1 MSTYR
6 KVTNDLNFVQRERE
20 TRKFWEDHHIFEKS
34 MDPSK
39 KQSTFTFYD
48 GPPTANGKPHI
59 GHVLT
64 RVIKDMIPR
73 YQTMK
78 GNFVPRKAGW
88 DTHGLPVE
96 IGVEK
101 KLGLDGKDQIE
112 EYGIQPF
119 VEQCKESVWEYKG
132 MWEDFSG
139 AVGFWADMDHPYI
152 TYDNNFIESEWWGLK
167 QIWDKKLLYKG
178 FKVVPYCPRCGT
190 PLSSQ
195 EVAQGYKTV
204 RERSAVVRFK
214 AKGEDAYF
222 LAWTTTPWT
231 LPSNIALCVNPLEVY
246 AKVKCVDGFTYYMAK
261 ALLDK
266 VLGPLAKDGQPA
278 YQIIETMQGADL
290 EYREYEPLYDCAA
303 KAVEKSHK
311 KAFFIEVDDY
321 VTMSDG
327 TGIVHEAPAFGEDD
341 ARVGRKYD
349 LPFVQM
355 VDEKGC
361 MKAETPFAGMR
372 CKPTEEEMA
381 NGAKSADPAVLADLE
396 ERGLLFDAPSFEHD
410 YPHCWRCDTPLLYFA
425 RESWFIKMTAVKDDL
440 VKNNK
445 SVNWIPPS
453 IGEGRFGN
461 WLENIQDWGISRN
474 RYWGTPLNI
483 WECDDCGYQECIG
496 SRAELVEETKDAAM
510 ADIELHRPYIDRV
523 TFPCPHCGKPMHR
536 VPEVVDVWFD
546 SGAMP
551 YAQHHYPFE
560 NRDKFQQEF
569 PADFISEAVDQTRG
583 WFYSLMAES
592 TILFGKAPYKN
603 VIVLG
608 HVLDGKGQKMSKSKG
623 NAVDPMEA
631 LSTYGADAIRWYFYT
646 NSNPWLPN
654 KFHGKAVEEGQRK
667 FLNTLWNTYAFYV
680 LYANIDAFDPTKYRL
695 QTDQLSVMDRWALSR
710 LNSTVKT
717 VDENLGAYRIPEAG
731 RALQDFI
738 DDLSNWYVRR
748 SRQRYWAKGL
758 EQDKINAYLTLY
770 TCLVTF
776 VKLAAPMIPFMTDE
790 IYRNLVCS
798 LDADAPESVHLCDF
812 PACDENLIDEKLESD
827 MKELLKIV
835 VFGRACRNASNIKN
849 RQPLAQMYIKAE
861 NHLNDFYAAIIED
874 ELNVKKAEFVTDVT
888 AFTTYIFKPQL
899 RTVGPKYGRFLGQ
912 IQKALSGLDGNTA
925 YAQLQEKG
933 KITLPE
939 VDASIELTEDDLLI
953 TMTQKEGYVT
963 DGDNNVTVVLNTNLT
978 DALREEGMVREIIS
992 KLQTMRK
999 EAGFEVM
1006 DHIAIA
1012 YRGNEKIGA
1021 ICAAHGEEI
1030 TAETMADSIAEGAVD
1045 GYSKEW
1051 DINGEK
1057 VTLSVARLG

>member
-266 VLGPLAKDGQPA
+266 VLGSLAEDGQPA

-483 WECDDCGYQECIG
+483 WECDDCGHQECIG
-496 SRAELVEETKDAAM
+496 SRAELVEKTKDAAM

-560 NRDKFQQEF
+560 NQDKFEQQF

-592 TILFGKAPYKN
+592 TILFGRAPYKN

-680 LYANIDAFDPTKYRL
+680 LYANIDAFDPMKYRL

-710 LNSTVKT
+710 LNSTVKA

-758 EQDKINAYLTLY
+758 ERDKINAYLTLY

-812 PACDENLIDEKLESD
+812 PACDESLIDEKLESD

-912 IQKALSGLDGNTA
+912 IQKALSGLDGNAA

-933 KITLPE
+933 KITLSE